1 MITIFIFILVGFV
14 LAFFIAFLIYS
25 MFYPE
30 VISKPLI
37 ILERFNSYRLILKQ
51 KKENYLILKHEQSI
65 KEEIPIKN
73 NLLVKSIDSK
83 RSKSPELNT
92 QDATIENTIFLSGGV
107 GGFIEVLGESHYQ
120 LAIKEAKK
128 HSDKGKK
135 YFELYVGIEH
145 EPTNKYDS
153 NAIRVHFLD
162 QTLGYL
168 SRDDAKVF
176 LKSHKEAVC
185 DGRPILCQGYL
196 TGGIVDKPS
205 MGVMLSFDIFDE
217 KRRKTWGITVNNQAV
232 RSKTI
237 SLEATELSRKLFIS
251 TTKKEK
257 TSRRDLSLPN
267 YSEPPCTK
275 CGKGI
280 GESGNCCRLPPDPDI
295 HLLCSKCWSE
305 CYSDCGQ
312 SYEFFSPTPIKLL
325 KGHLPVHTRP
335 PTPLK
340 DKSICSKCRVV
351 LKKGGYRFAW
361 IPTNVEM
368 IFCTRCWNRATV
380 HDGWRAQMDLD

>member
-257 TSRRDLSLPN
+257 TSRRDLSLPD

-280 GESGNCCRLPPDPDI
+280 GEFGYCCRLPPDPNV
-295 HLLCSKCWSE
+295 HLLCLK
-305 CYSDCGQ
+305 CYSDCGPNPNIKIV
-312 SYEFFSPTPIKLL
+312 SPTPIKLL

-380 HDGWRAQMDLD
+380 HDGWRSQMDLD

>member
-30 VISKPLI
+30 VISKPLL
-37 ILERFNSYRLILKQ
+37 ILERFNTYRLILKQ
-51 KKENYLILKHEQSI
+51 KKELFDLKNERSRI
-65 KEEIPIKN
+65 EEMPIKN
-73 NLLVKSIDSK
+73 NLLVKFIDSI
-83 RSKSPELNT
+83 RSKSSELNI
-92 QDATIENTIFLSGGV
+92 QVSTIDNTIFLSGGV

-120 LAIKEAKK
+120 VAIKEAKK
-128 HSDKGKK
+128 HSDNGKK

-196 TGGIVDKPS
+196 TGGIVDKPN
-205 MGVMLSFDIFDE
+205 MGVMLSFDMFQE

-232 RSKTI
+232 RSKQI
-237 SLEATELSRKLFIS
+237 PLEATELSRKLFTS
-251 TTKKEK
+251 TSKKK
-257 TSRRDLSLPN
+257 N
-267 YSEPPCTK
+267 
-275 CGKGI
+275 
-280 GESGNCCRLPPDPDI
+280 
-295 HLLCSKCWSE
+295 
-305 CYSDCGQ
+305 
-312 SYEFFSPTPIKLL
+312 IK
-325 KGHLPVHTRP
+325 K
-335 PTPLK
+335 
-340 DKSICSKCRVV
+340 
-351 LKKGGYRFAW
+351 RFITA
-361 IPTNVEM
+361 
-368 IFCTRCWNRATV
+368 
-380 HDGWRAQMDLD
+380 